1 MDSIMIT
8 TDDNPFDPFTQFSAW
23 YAWDSAHG
31 YNTCGLLDRIAITSE
46 ELSFADNE
54 LAIEQAMEE
63 IASENV
69 SGSFKIVRRPVD
81 GG

>member
-69 SGSFKIVRRPVD
+69 SGSFKIVRRSVD

>member
-69 SGSFKIVRRPVD
+69 SGNFKIVRRSVD